1 MVAYWQNQKWVQ
13 GQLQQGGQWYG
24 VAIVLGHVGR
34 NLVLIHRRQVIRCAP
49 EQVRPATNEE
59 KCLISSPDVELLGI
73 KDMIDK
79 GNLHS
84 RQYLDLLPQSYPP
97 QEGDADSREHPAETD
112 PMSEASRLRPP
123 SDEPR
128 LVEQRP
134 ADVPMPAVTSSA
146 TDPEEPAARETHQ
159 SSHPEGNP
167 SERGDVSSS
176 PYPSEPPRESE
187 SSGSYGPVRRRV
199 SGKDGAM

>member
-1 MVAYWQNQKWVQ
+1 
-13 GQLQQGGQWYG
+13 
-24 VAIVLGHVGR
+24 
-34 NLVLIHRRQVIRCAP
+34 
-49 EQVRPATNEE
+49 
-59 KCLISSPDVELLGI
+59 
-73 KDMIDK
+73 MIDK

-128 LVEQRP
+128 MVEQRP
-134 ADVPMPAVTSSA
+134 GDGPTPAVTSSA
-146 TDPEEPAARETHQ
+146 TEPEEPAAQETDQ
-159 SSHPEGNP
+159 SSHPEGSP

-176 PYPSEPPRESE
+176 PYPSGPPRESE

-199 SGKDGAM
+199 SGKDGPMSLWRPPALKQEDFIEIVKEVVPQLVEDACADRPKRPFYHPLVIPKVKNQPQVAREQKKH